1 MMKKV
6 TLTVCIQASVPD
18 DLDSA
23 ELCLDMQPTDF
34 RLDTVTG
41 ADVEGEI
48 LDFCT
53 ENVEYTPEQP

>member
-1 MMKKV
+1 MMRKGN
-6 TLTVCIQASVPD
+6 LTVCIQAVVPD

-34 RLDTVTG
+34 RLGTVTG
-41 ADVEGEI
+41 ANVEGEI

-53 ENVEYTPEQP
+53 ENVEYIPE

>member
-6 TLTVCIQASVPD
+6 TLTVCIQAVMPY

-34 RLDTVTG
+34 RLGTVTG

-53 ENVEYTPEQP
+53 ENVEYTPE

>member
-6 TLTVCIQASVPD
+6 NLTVRIQAVVPD
-18 DLDSA
+18 ALDPA

-34 RLDTVTG
+34 RLGTVTG
-41 ADVEGEI
+41 ADVDGEI

-53 ENVEYTPEQP
+53 ENVEYTPE

>member
-6 TLTVCIQASVPD
+6 NLTVRIQAVVPD

-34 RLDTVTG
+34 RLGTVTG

-53 ENVEYTPEQP
+53 ENVEYTPE

>member
-1 MMKKV
+1 MMRKGN
-6 TLTVCIQASVPD
+6 LTVCIQAVVPD

-34 RLDTVTG
+34 RLGTVTG

-53 ENVEYTPEQP
+53 ENVEYTPE